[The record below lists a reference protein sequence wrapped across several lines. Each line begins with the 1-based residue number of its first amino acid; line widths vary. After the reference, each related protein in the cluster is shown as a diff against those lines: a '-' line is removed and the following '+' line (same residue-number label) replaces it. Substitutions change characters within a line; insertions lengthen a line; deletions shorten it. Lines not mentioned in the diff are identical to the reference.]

1 MSFTLFTIGK
11 TRVRLSALFFVPT
24 LLAFLTENGQVF
36 LLTLLALSLHEAA
49 HAAMTY
55 ACGMQIAEIR
65 IHALGLS
72 ANLGAGTPTLGDE
85 LAIAAA
91 GPLFSLTA
99 GVAASLVYHS
109 GLMREENVLLFG
121 SINTLLA
128 LFNLLPAP
136 PLDGGTMLRALLLDV
151 FSSKTARRALVLTG
165 FATAALMAA
174 GSVLLYLRG
183 GSFIPA
189 GLAAAFLALSSAQER
204 PSARGGQAGA
214 ALRRRAALGNAR
226 CIPVR
231 EVALRGDVLAQDA
244 LRFALDGRYT
254 RFIVLGADL
263 REIGA
268 LNENDLY
275 EGIAREGRGVALQSL
290 LAVSI
295 DQRRAR

>member
-36 LLTLLALSLHEAA
+36 LFTLLALCLHEAA
-49 HAAMTY
+49 HVAMTY

-72 ANLGAGTPTLGDE
+72 ASLGAGTPTLGDE
-85 LAIAAA
+85 LAIAAT

-121 SINTLLA
+121 SINTVLA

-136 PLDGGTMLRALLLDV
+136 PLDGGTMLRALLVDV
-151 FSSKTARRALVLTG
+151 FSAKSARRALVFAG

-174 GSVLLYLRG
+174 GSVMLYLRK

-189 GLAAAFLALSSAQER
+189 ALAAAFLALSSAQEL
-204 PSARGGQAGA
+204 SAARGGQAGA

-231 EVALRGDVLAQDA
+231 EVALRGDVPAQEA
-244 LRFALDGRYT
+244 LRFALNGRYT
-254 RFIVLGADL
+254 RFIVLGPDL
-263 REIGA
+263 RELGA

-275 EGIAREGRGVALQSL
+275 EGIAREGKGVALQSL
-290 LAVSI
+290 LVASI